1 MSGGSFESSYVHS
14 SAYNFF
20 STWTSY
26 RYLRCSV
33 PRFQA
38 VMVYW
43 HFLKPLYFFTL
54 HDFLEISCVTTFY
67 PYLSS
72 IPKLSYLLFHL
83 PHSCKASSN
92 ASFFFFSFFVFLK
105 NFYKSL
111 SQNWW
116 PILGSAISSAPN
128 VSFLKELFLLP
139 PNRKSIICV
148 LLTVLSELFI
158 YSNGFPALICMLLRG
173 SDNVSFNTVSQ
184 PLHM

>member
-1 MSGGSFESSYVHS
+1 MCIHLHITSFLPGHLTDTLDV
-14 SAYNFF
+14 
-20 STWTSY
+20 
-26 RYLRCSV
+26 
-33 PRFQA
+33 
-38 VMVYW
+38 VY
-43 HFLKPLYFFTL
+43 P
-54 HDFLEISCVTTFY
+54 DF
-67 PYLSS
+67 
-72 IPKLSYLLFHL
+72 KLSWFIDIFSSPCISSLSMIFLRYHVSLRSIHIYPPSLNYLT
-83 PHSCKASSN
+83 
-92 ASFFFFSFFVFLK
+92 SFSIYHILARPAQMHPSFSFPFFVFLK
-105 NFYKSL
+105 NFYKTL

-116 PILGSAISSAPN
+116 PILGSEISSAPN